1 MGEGSFFGMGRAS
14 PPPSQK
20 KVLDRCAVLLYYA
33 FTLDW
38 TGERRQAMKSTRH
51 EMAFI
56 YFTYED
62 FEAMVKRAV
71 MDKHPHL
78 FTDKTWEW
86 EELNVSPELNG
97 INPDKLNDA
106 ISLTFA
112 KREEPLKNPVDN
124 ATGVVYVRVNEVC
137 R

>member
-1 MGEGSFFGMGRAS
+1 
-14 PPPSQK
+14 
-20 KVLDRCAVLLYYA
+20 
-33 FTLDW
+33 
-38 TGERRQAMKSTRH
+38 MKSTRH

-86 EELNVSPELNG
+86 EELNVSREING
-97 INPDKLNDA
+97 VNLEKLDDA
-106 ISLTFA
+106 ISLVFA
-112 KREEPLKNPVDN
+112 KREEPLKNPVDS
-124 ATGVVYVRVNEVC
+124 TPGVVYVRANEVC

>member
-1 MGEGSFFGMGRAS
+1 
-14 PPPSQK
+14 
-20 KVLDRCAVLLYYA
+20 
-33 FTLDW
+33 
-38 TGERRQAMKSTRH
+38 MKSTRH

-71 MDKHPHL
+71 MEKHPHL

-86 EELNVSPELNG
+86 EELNVSREING
-97 INPDKLNDA
+97 INPDKLDDA
-106 ISLTFA
+106 ITLVFA

-124 ATGVVYVRVNEVC
+124 APPVMYVRVNEVC

>member
-1 MGEGSFFGMGRAS
+1 
-14 PPPSQK
+14 
-20 KVLDRCAVLLYYA
+20 
-33 FTLDW
+33 
-38 TGERRQAMKSTRH
+38 MKSTRH
-51 EMAFI
+51 EMAFVKFS
-56 YFTYED
+56 YRD

-71 MDKHPHL
+71 MEKHPHL

-86 EELNVSPELNG
+86 EELDVRKEINNG
-97 INPDKLNDA
+97 KHDEEVIH
-106 ISLTFA
+106 LTFA